1 MRELI
6 YFRPV
11 KGVSKLRFIIPEK
24 LKIFKNPPT
33 NSKPINETELKVIYK
48 S

>member
-11 KGVSKLRFIIPEK
+11 KGVSKLRFIIPTAEYGV
-24 LKIFKNPPT
+24 IIEPT
-33 NSKPINETELKVIYK
+33 TGRTQCRIVYSVIP
-48 S
+48 